1 VSVTAPVLILASAS
15 PRRSQLLQ
23 QIGVVHRVMPA
34 DIDERRMAGESIEQC
49 VQRLSCSKALHIW
62 RQLALGDATQASSQA
77 SLPAA
82 LPVLGADTVVVIGDD
97 MLGKPIDRDDGLQ
110 MLQRLSACSHQ
121 VLSGVALASATGVR
135 YRLSRS
141 EVRMRALSAQECAQ
155 YWDSGEPSGKAG
167 AYAIQGSGAIFV
179 QSLTGSY
186 SGVMG
191 LPLFETAQL
200 LHEAGI
206 QWQA

>member
-1 VSVTAPVLILASAS
+1 MSVIAPVLILASAS

-49 VQRLSCSKALHIW
+49 VQRLSCSKALHIR
-62 RQLALGDATQASSQA
+62 RQLALGDAAQASPHA
-77 SLPAA
+77 S
-82 LPVLGADTVVVIGDD
+82 LPVLGADTVVVIDD
-97 MLGKPIDRDDGLQ
+97 EMLGKPIDRDDGLQ
-110 MLQRLSACSHQ
+110 MLQRLSARSHQ
-121 VLSGVALASATGVR
+121 VLSGVALASAAGVR

-155 YWDSGEPSGKAG
+155 YWDSGEPRGKAG

-206 QWQA
+206 Q

>member
-1 VSVTAPVLILASAS
+1 MSTRVTAPVLILASAS

-23 QIGVVHRVMPA
+23 QIGVSHRVMPA
-34 DIDERRMAGESIEQC
+34 DIEERRGPGESIEQC
-49 VQRLSCSKALHIW
+49 VQRLSCGKALHIH
-62 RQLALGDATQASSQA
+62 RRLALGDAPDAS
-77 SLPAA
+77 
-82 LPVLGADTVVVIGDD
+82 LPVLGADTVVVIDDD
-97 MLGKPIDRDDGLQ
+97 MLGKPLDRADGLK
-110 MLQRLSACSHQ
+110 MLQRLSARSHQ
-121 VLSGVALASATGVR
+121 VLSGVALASATGVH

-141 EVRMRALSAQECAQ
+141 EVRMRALSAQECAH
-155 YWDSGEPSGKAG
+155 YWASGEPSGKAG

-179 QSLTGSY
+179 ESLTGSY

-206 QWQA
+206 RW